1 MNPLGMWTSLRS
13 NISSYVSVLGPRFVS
28 LVWVGAICAIIWM
41 FGPRLPYGG
50 GYPLAPLRPRLIA
63 IAVVV
68 GIWLIYAAVTWLRQR
83 RRARAEDDAIAES
96 PEEIE
101 AGETREEIAALRDR
115 LRTALK
121 TMRRLAKRRFGAAYE
136 YPWYLMM
143 GAPGAGKTTLL
154 THSGLKFPLGD
165 AEGADPVKGV
175 GGTRNCNWWFTD
187 RAVLIDTAGRYTT
200 QETGRARDREGF
212 LGFLGM
218 LRKTRRRQPINGAIL
233 TLSLTDLLAQDPE
246 ERLRDIRAI
255 RQRLTEM
262 EEALGA
268 RVPVYVVLT
277 KADRL
282 TGFGRFFDAL
292 GQEGRRQVWGITF
305 PYGEA
310 EETRGASANGNLA
323 DVFSREF
330 HSLLARLNAML
341 IERLQQETDIAE
353 RGRIFRF
360 PAQVAALH
368 DALREIIEELSSG
381 TGAVSEPL
389 LRGIYFGSATQER
402 AMQAASVPGV
412 PRTASSM
419 NRTYF
424 VERLFRDVIL
434 GEAALVSRDER
445 VGRRQRIATT
455 VGAAVAA
462 LIGAFFLASWTLGYM
477 ANRQALASIDT
488 RLAEYETLTNAIPV
502 REVEDQDFLRI
513 LPALERL
520 AGSPDAFDTVEV
532 GPLPLQRAGLGMDRR
547 PRIERGHSTAY
558 SRALG
563 AYLLPRYMV
572 ALQNILKDPETS
584 EARAFETLKH
594 YLSLAGLGPIDRDGL
609 LAQSERIFAE
619 LYSGAGRESTR
630 VALQDHITA
639 MLDKGTLPVLEI
651 DDHLVADVRET
662 VAERSPA
669 RRVIDLLSV
678 REATRGLTDWRA
690 ASVAGPQSG
699 DVFTSAITGVRVD
712 GLYTRAGYREV
723 VIPQL
728 GYLSEVAASED
739 WVRGPGAATRADPT
753 DIALDAIALYYSEFE
768 RRWREAIANTTVAE
782 TNSLGDAADMMSAL
796 ASASDP
802 LGRMVRDIVVQT
814 NLTGAAS
821 GAGVNLAEL
830 PFDPIAAPDPFG
842 PLRRSLESATD
853 EAGNEV
859 DALSALTPLY
869 DEVFQQL
876 NRLDMP
882 DPAAAT
888 ALASE
893 SGLRDAA
900 QSLMAAGR
908 QLDAPADTW
917 VVTIAS
923 RVAEAS
929 VGQARAAANRQWR
942 AERAAAC
949 RRAVSDRYPFSA
961 AASAEVTRSDFIAM
975 FGPTGLFK
983 TFFDEHLAQIVDT
996 TTDPWTFSGGLA
1008 GPTDTAGALQ
1018 QFQRAAAIRNA
1029 FFPNGIAE
1037 PRVELSVDLIDIAN
1051 DANVALFFVGS
1062 ARAAFRQNL
1071 SDGTRLVW
1079 PPEKGGDIASVML
1092 LPGDRTT
1099 APTATGT
1106 WAPFRLLDMARTT
1119 PRDDNRFD
1127 ATFVVDQR
1135 PVTFRITS
1143 GSVNNPFMLPALS
1156 SFRCPEGF

>member
-1 MNPLGMWTSLRS
+1 MNPLGMWTSFRS
-13 NISSYVSVLGPRFVS
+13 NVSSYVAVLGPRFAS
-28 LVWVGAICAIIWM
+28 LIWVGAICAIIWM

-50 GYPLAPLRPRLIA
+50 GYPLAPIRPRLIA
-63 IAVVV
+63 IAIVVF
-68 GIWLIYAAVTWLRQR
+68 IWLIYAGVTWLRQR
-83 RRARAEDDAIAES
+83 RRAQAEDDAISES
-96 PEEIE
+96 PEDIE
-101 AGETREEIAALRDR
+101 AGETREEIAALRER

-154 THSGLKFPLGD
+154 TRSGLKFPLGE

-212 LGFLGM
+212 LGFLTM
-218 LRKTRRRQPINGAIL
+218 LRKTRRRQPINGVIL
-233 TLSLTDLLAQDPE
+233 TLSLTDLLTQDPE
-246 ERLRDIRAI
+246 ERLRDIRAM
-255 RQRLTEM
+255 RQRMTEM
-262 EEALGA
+262 EDALGA
-268 RVPVYVVLT
+268 RVPIYIVLT

-282 TGFGRFFDAL
+282 TGFRRFFDAL
-292 GQEGRRQVWGITF
+292 GQEARRQVWGITF
-305 PYGEA
+305 PYSEA
-310 EETRGASANGNLA
+310 EETRGAVTESDLA

-330 HSLLARLNAML
+330 HALLARLNAML
-341 IERLQQETDIAE
+341 VERLQQETDITE

-381 TGAVSEPL
+381 TGSVSEPL
-389 LRGIYFGSATQER
+389 LRGIYFGSATQEN
-402 AMQAASVPGV
+402 AAQPASVPGV
-412 PRTASSM
+412 PRRASAM

-434 GEAALVSRDER
+434 GEAALVTQDSR
-445 VGRRQRIATT
+445 VGRRQQIATSLGT
-455 VGAAVAA
+455 AAAA
-462 LIGAFFLASWTLGYM
+462 LIATFFLASWTFGYI
-477 ANRQALASIDT
+477 ANRQSLAAIDT
-488 RLAEYETLTNAIPV
+488 SLVEYEALTNAIPV
-502 REVEDQDFLRI
+502 RDVQDQDFLRV

-520 AGSPDAFDTVEV
+520 ARSPDVFDTIEV
-532 GPLPLQRAGLGMDRR
+532 GPIPLQRAGLGMDRR
-547 PRIERGHSTAY
+547 PRIERGHSVAY
-558 SRALG
+558 ARALG

-572 ALQNILKDPETS
+572 ALQNILKDPDTS

-619 LYSGAGRESTR
+619 LYPGSGREATR
-630 VALQDHITA
+630 DALLEHVTA

-651 DDHLVADVRET
+651 DDHLVADVRAT
-662 VAERSPA
+662 VAQRNPA
-669 RRVIDLLSV
+669 RRVMDLLAV
-678 REATRGLTDWRA
+678 REATRALSDWRPA
-690 ASVAGPQSG
+690 GVAGPQATEVFSDAMASVRIDG
-699 DVFTSAITGVRVD
+699 IFTST
-712 GLYTRAGYREV
+712 GYRQV

-728 GYLSEVAASED
+728 GPLAEIAASED
-739 WVRGPGAATRADPT
+739 WVRGPGAATRTDPSE
-753 DIALDAIALYYSEFE
+753 IAMDAIALYYSEFE
-768 RRWREAIANTTVAE
+768 RSWRDAIANTTVAE
-782 TNSLGDAADMMSAL
+782 TDSLGQAADMMSAL

-802 LGRMVRDIVVQT
+802 LGRLVRDIVVQT
-814 NLTGAAS
+814 DLTGIS
-821 GAGVNLAEL
+821 DGAGINLAEL
-830 PFDPIAAPDPFG
+830 PFDPTAAPDPFG
-842 PLRRSLESATD
+842 PLRRSLEGETD
-853 EAGNEV
+853 GDGNTV
-859 DALSALTPLY
+859 DALSSLTPLY

-882 DPAAAT
+882 DPAAVQ

-893 SGLRDAA
+893 NGLRDAA

-929 VGQARAAANRQWR
+929 VGQARAGADRLWR
-942 AERAAAC
+942 AEGAAAC
-949 RRAVSDRYPFSA
+949 RRAVSDRYPFSV
-961 AASAEVTRSDFIAM
+961 AASTEVTRSDFIAM

-1008 GPTDTAGALQ
+1008 GEASDASALQ

-1037 PRVELSVDLIDIAN
+1037 PRVELSVDLVDIAEN
-1051 DANVALFFVGS
+1051 ANVALFFVGS

-1079 PPEKGGDIASVML
+1079 PPEEGGDIASVML

-1099 APTATGT
+1099 APTATGV
-1106 WAPFRLLDMARTT
+1106 WAPFRLLDKAQTT
-1119 PRDDNRFD
+1119 PRNDNRFD
-1127 ATFVVDQR
+1127 ATFLVDGR
-1135 PVTFRITS
+1135 EVTFRITS

-1156 SFRCPEGF
+1156 AFRCPEGF